1 MLITTAEDSYNIF
14 RPNLEPEEDDY
25 VVPEVTDPNEESKGS
40 DTTQVS
46 SHQPKN
52 HNVYI
57 DSDDEEAEEE
67 RYVKVAK
74 KLNKQRSDAKDK
86 KSKDGKRRKVE

>member
-1 MLITTAEDSYNIF
+1 M
-14 RPNLEPEEDDY
+14 PNDQA
-25 VVPEVTDPNEESKGS
+25 DPNEESKGS

-46 SHQPKN
+46 NQQQQQRSQ

-67 RYVKVAK
+67 RYIKVAK
-74 KLNKQRSDAKDK
+74 KLNKQRSDKGK
-86 KSKDGKRRKVE
+86 KAKDGKRRKIDE